1 MVIMVIQLLTDA
13 IKDIWPMLTI
23 FLVVIISIRLMYIHN
38 TSEKFV
44 FYKEF
49 FNMLFIIYALILFQL
64 LTNTEINISSGINIV
79 PFTEILRYE
88 VGSTQFYLNVIG
100 NILVFLPFGYFVS
113 SYIKATRVSHILL
126 ITLIT
131 SFTIEFVQH
140 YIGRS
145 FDIDD
150 ILLNVVGAIIG
161 FLLYI
166 GFTAIKKHLPKFFR
180 SDLFYNIICIIL
192 MVIAAVYYFQIMGIS
207 LS

>member
-1 MVIMVIQLLTDA
+1 MVIQLLTDA

-38 TSEKFV
+38 SSEKFV

-64 LTNTEINISSGINIV
+64 LTNTEMNVSSGINIV

-126 ITLIT
+126 VTLIT

-192 MVIAAVYYFQIMGIS
+192 LVIAVIYYFQIMGIS

>member
-1 MVIMVIQLLTDA
+1 MVIQLLTDA

-38 TSEKFV
+38 SSEKFV

-64 LTNTEINISSGINIV
+64 LTNTEMNASSGINIV

-88 VGSTQFYLNVIG
+88 IGSSQFYLNVIG
-100 NILVFLPFGYFVS
+100 NIFVFLPFGYFVS

-126 ITLIT
+126 VTLIT

-150 ILLNVVGAIIG
+150 ILLNVVGSIVG

-180 SDLFYNIICIIL
+180 SDLFYNIICVVL
-192 MVIAAVYYFQIMGIS
+192 LVIAVIYYFQIMGIS
-207 LS
+207 LG

>member
-1 MVIMVIQLLTDA
+1 MMVIQLLTDA

-38 TSEKFV
+38 SSEKFV

-64 LTNTEINISSGINIV
+64 LTNTEMNVSSGINIV

-113 SYIKATRVSHILL
+113 SYIKATKVSHILL
-126 ITLIT
+126 VTLIT

-150 ILLNVVGAIIG
+150 ILLNVIGSIIG

-180 SDLFYNIICIIL
+180 SDLFYNIICVVL
-192 MVIAAVYYFQIMGIS
+192 LVIAVIYYFQIMGIS
-207 LS
+207 LG

>member
-1 MVIMVIQLLTDA
+1 MVIQLLTDA

-38 TSEKFV
+38 SSEKFV

-64 LTNTEINISSGINIV
+64 LTNTEMNASSGINIV

-88 VGSTQFYLNVIG
+88 VGSTQFYVNVIG

-113 SYIKATRVSHILL
+113 SYIKATKVSHILL
-126 ITLIT
+126 VTLIT

-150 ILLNVVGAIIG
+150 ILLNVIGSIIG

-180 SDLFYNIICIIL
+180 SDLFYNIICVVL
-192 MVIAAVYYFQIMGIS
+192 LVIAVIYYFQIMGIS

>member
-1 MVIMVIQLLTDA
+1 MMVIQLLTDA

-38 TSEKFV
+38 SSEKFV

-64 LTNTEINISSGINIV
+64 LTNTEMNVSSGINIV

-126 ITLIT
+126 VTLIT

-150 ILLNVVGAIIG
+150 ILLNTLGGIIG
-161 FLLYI
+161 LIIYRLFNFKQNNFTSTIFLINFGII
-166 GFTAIKKHLPKFFR
+166 G
-180 SDLFYNIICIIL
+180 C
-192 MVIAAVYYFQIMGIS
+192 IS
-207 LS
+207 LYTYKPSLLSIL

>member
-1 MVIMVIQLLTDA
+1 MVIQLLTDA

-38 TSEKFV
+38 SSEKFV

-64 LTNTEINISSGINIV
+64 LTNTEMNVSSGINIV

-88 VGSTQFYLNVIG
+88 IGSNQFYLNVIG
-100 NILVFLPFGYFVS
+100 NIFVFLPFGYFVS

-126 ITLIT
+126 VTLIT

-150 ILLNVVGAIIG
+150 ILLNVVGSIVG

-180 SDLFYNIICIIL
+180 SDLFYNIICVVL
-192 MVIAAVYYFQIMGIS
+192 LVIAVIYYFRIMGIS
-207 LS
+207 LG

>member
-1 MVIMVIQLLTDA
+1 MVIQLLTDA

-23 FLVVIISIRLMYIHN
+23 FLVVLISIRLMYIHN
-38 TSEKFV
+38 SSEKFV

-64 LTNTEINISSGINIV
+64 LTNTEMNASSGINIV

-88 VGSTQFYLNVIG
+88 VGSTQFYVNVIG

-113 SYIKATRVSHILL
+113 SYIKATKVSHILL
-126 ITLIT
+126 VTLIT

-150 ILLNVVGAIIG
+150 ILLNVIGSIIG

-180 SDLFYNIICIIL
+180 SDLFYNIICVVL
-192 MVIAAVYYFQIMGIS
+192 LVIAVIYYFQIMGIS
-207 LS
+207 LG

>member
-1 MVIMVIQLLTDA
+1 MVIQLLTDA

-38 TSEKFV
+38 SSEKFV

-64 LTNTEINISSGINIV
+64 LTNTEMNVSSGINIV

-126 ITLIT
+126 VTLIT

-150 ILLNVVGAIIG
+150 ILLNVIGAIIG

-192 MVIAAVYYFQIMGIS
+192 LVIAVIYYFQIMGIS

>member
-1 MVIMVIQLLTDA
+1 MVIQLLTDA

-38 TSEKFV
+38 SSEKFV
-44 FYKEF
+44 FYKEY

-64 LTNTEINISSGINIV
+64 LTNTEMNVSSGINIV

-126 ITLIT
+126 VTLIT

-192 MVIAAVYYFQIMGIS
+192 LVIAVIYYFQIMGIS

>member
-1 MVIMVIQLLTDA
+1 MMVIQLLTDA

-38 TSEKFV
+38 SSEKFV

-64 LTNTEINISSGINIV
+64 LTNTEMNVSSGINIV

-126 ITLIT
+126 VTLIT

-150 ILLNVVGAIIG
+150 ILLNVIGAILG

-192 MVIAAVYYFQIMGIS
+192 LVIAVIYYFQIMGIS
-207 LS
+207 LP

>member
-1 MVIMVIQLLTDA
+1 MMVIQLLTDA

-38 TSEKFV
+38 SSEKFV

-64 LTNTEINISSGINIV
+64 LTNTEMNVSSGINIV

-126 ITLIT
+126 VTLIT

-150 ILLNVVGAIIG
+150 ILLNVVGAIMG

-192 MVIAAVYYFQIMGIS
+192 LVIAVIYYFQIMGIS

>member
-1 MVIMVIQLLTDA
+1 MVIQLLTDA

-38 TSEKFV
+38 SSEKFV

-64 LTNTEINISSGINIV
+64 LTNTEMNASSGINIV
-79 PFTEILRYE
+79 PFTEILCYE
-88 VGSTQFYLNVIG
+88 VGSTQFYVNVIG

-113 SYIKATRVSHILL
+113 SYIKATKVSHILL
-126 ITLIT
+126 VTLIT

-150 ILLNVVGAIIG
+150 ILLNVIGSIIG

-180 SDLFYNIICIIL
+180 SDLFYNIICVVL
-192 MVIAAVYYFQIMGIS
+192 LVIAVIYYFQIMGIS
-207 LS
+207 LG

>member
-1 MVIMVIQLLTDA
+1 MVIQLLTDA

-38 TSEKFV
+38 SSEKFV

-64 LTNTEINISSGINIV
+64 LTNTEMNASSGINIV

-88 VGSTQFYLNVIG
+88 IGSNQFYLNVIG
-100 NILVFLPFGYFVS
+100 NIFVFLPFGYFVS

-126 ITLIT
+126 VTLIT

-150 ILLNVVGAIIG
+150 ILLNVVGSIVG

-180 SDLFYNIICIIL
+180 SDLFYNIICVVL
-192 MVIAAVYYFQIMGIS
+192 LVIAVIYYFRIMGIS
-207 LS
+207 LG

>member
-1 MVIMVIQLLTDA
+1 MMVIQLLTDA

-38 TSEKFV
+38 SSEKFV

-64 LTNTEINISSGINIV
+64 LTNTEMNVSSGINIV

-126 ITLIT
+126 VTLIT

-192 MVIAAVYYFQIMGIS
+192 LVFAVIYYFQIMGIS

>member
-1 MVIMVIQLLTDA
+1 MIVIQLLTDA

-38 TSEKFV
+38 SSEKFV

-64 LTNTEINISSGINIV
+64 LTNTEMNVSSGINIV

-126 ITLIT
+126 VTLIT

-192 MVIAAVYYFQIMGIS
+192 LVIAVIYYFQIMGIS

>member
-1 MVIMVIQLLTDA
+1 MVIQLLTDA

-23 FLVVIISIRLMYIHN
+23 FLVVIISMRLMYIHN
-38 TSEKFV
+38 SSEKFV

-64 LTNTEINISSGINIV
+64 LTNTEMNASSGINIV

-88 VGSTQFYLNVIG
+88 IGSNQFYLNVIG
-100 NILVFLPFGYFVS
+100 NIFVFLPFGYFVS

-126 ITLIT
+126 VTLIT

-150 ILLNVVGAIIG
+150 ILLNVVGSIVG

-180 SDLFYNIICIIL
+180 SDLFYNIICVVL
-192 MVIAAVYYFQIMGIS
+192 LVIAVIYYFRIMGIS
-207 LS
+207 LG

>member
-1 MVIMVIQLLTDA
+1 MMVIQLLTDA

-38 TSEKFV
+38 SSEKFV

-64 LTNTEINISSGINIV
+64 LTNTEMNVSSGINIV

-100 NILVFLPFGYFVS
+100 NILVLLPFGYFVS

-126 ITLIT
+126 VTLIT

-192 MVIAAVYYFQIMGIS
+192 LVIAVIYYFQIMGIS
-207 LS
+207 LP

>member
-1 MVIMVIQLLTDA
+1 MMVIQLLTDA

-38 TSEKFV
+38 SSEKFV

-64 LTNTEINISSGINIV
+64 LTNTEMNVSSGINIV

-126 ITLIT
+126 VTLIT

-192 MVIAAVYYFQIMGIS
+192 LVIAMIYYFQIMGIS

>member
-1 MVIMVIQLLTDA
+1 MMVIQLLTDA

-38 TSEKFV
+38 SSEKFV

-64 LTNTEINISSGINIV
+64 LTNTEMNASSGINIV

-88 VGSTQFYLNVIG
+88 VGSTQFYVNVIG

-113 SYIKATRVSHILL
+113 SYIKATKVSHILL
-126 ITLIT
+126 VTLIT

-150 ILLNVVGAIIG
+150 ILLNVIGSIIG

-180 SDLFYNIICIIL
+180 SDLFYNIICVVL
-192 MVIAAVYYFQIMGIS
+192 LVIAVIYYFQIMGIS

>member
-1 MVIMVIQLLTDA
+1 MVHQTLQNTMHRA
-13 IKDIWPMLTI
+13 WPMVLI
-23 FLVVIISIRLMYIHN
+23 FCVVIIAARISYLKQHHKKI
-38 TSEKFV
+38 V
-44 FYKEF
+44 FYREIF
-49 FNMLFIIYALILFQL
+49 SLIFIIYILL
-64 LTNTEINISSGINIV
+64 LYELVTNTERGNGGLNLI
-79 PFTEILRYE
+79 PFTEITRYE
-88 VGSTQFYLNVIG
+88 LGSDLFIYNVIG

-126 ITLIT
+126 VTLIT

-192 MVIAAVYYFQIMGIS
+192 LVIAVIYYFQIMGIS

>member
-1 MVIMVIQLLTDA
+1 MMVIQLLTDA

-38 TSEKFV
+38 SSEKFV

-64 LTNTEINISSGINIV
+64 LTNTEMNVSSGINIV

-126 ITLIT
+126 VTLIT

-166 GFTAIKKHLPKFFR
+166 GFTAIKKHLPMFFR

-192 MVIAAVYYFQIMGIS
+192 LVIAVIYYFQIMGIS

>member
-1 MVIMVIQLLTDA
+1 MMVIQLLTDA

-38 TSEKFV
+38 SSEKFV

-64 LTNTEINISSGINIV
+64 LTNTEMNVSSGINIV

-126 ITLIT
+126 VTLIT

-192 MVIAAVYYFQIMGIS
+192 LVIAVIYYFQIMGIS

>member
-1 MVIMVIQLLTDA
+1 MMVIQLLTDA

-38 TSEKFV
+38 SSEKFV

-64 LTNTEINISSGINIV
+64 LTNTEMNVSSGINIV

-113 SYIKATRVSHILL
+113 SDIKATRDSHILL
-126 ITLIT
+126 VTLIT

-166 GFTAIKKHLPKFFR
+166 GFTAIKKHLTKFFR

-192 MVIAAVYYFQIMGIS
+192 LVIAVIYYFQIMGIS

>member
-1 MVIMVIQLLTDA
+1 MVIQLLTDA

-38 TSEKFV
+38 SSEKFV

-64 LTNTEINISSGINIV
+64 LTNTEMNVSSGINIV

-88 VGSTQFYLNVIG
+88 IGSSQFYLNVIG
-100 NILVFLPFGYFVS
+100 NIFVFLPFGYFVS

-126 ITLIT
+126 VTLIT

-150 ILLNVVGAIIG
+150 ILLNVVGSIVG

-180 SDLFYNIICIIL
+180 SDLFYNIICVVL
-192 MVIAAVYYFQIMGIS
+192 LVIAVIYYFRIMGIS
-207 LS
+207 LG

>member
-1 MVIMVIQLLTDA
+1 MMVIQLLTDA

-38 TSEKFV
+38 SSEKFV

-64 LTNTEINISSGINIV
+64 LTNTEMNVSSGINIV

-126 ITLIT
+126 VTLIT

-150 ILLNVVGAIIG
+150 ILLNIMGGVLGHY
-161 FLLYI
+161 LYI
-166 GFTAIKKHLPKFFR
+166 LILKIGDMCPSVLQREWFLNLV
-180 SDLFYNIICIIL
+180 SIIL
-192 MVIAAVYYFQIMGIS
+192 LVGLIT
-207 LS
+207 LL

>member
-1 MVIMVIQLLTDA
+1 MMVIQLLTDA

-38 TSEKFV
+38 SSEKFI

-49 FNMLFIIYALILFQL
+49 FNVLFIIYALILFQL
-64 LTNTEINISSGINIV
+64 LTNTEMNVSSGINIV

-88 VGSTQFYLNVIG
+88 VGSSQFYLNVIG

-126 ITLIT
+126 VTLIT
-131 SFTIEFVQH
+131 SFTVEFVQH

-192 MVIAAVYYFQIMGIS
+192 LVVAVIYYFQIMGIS
-207 LS
+207 LT

>member
-1 MVIMVIQLLTDA
+1 MMVIQLLTDA

-38 TSEKFV
+38 SSEKIV

-64 LTNTEINISSGINIV
+64 LTNTEMNVSSGINIV

-126 ITLIT
+126 VTLIT

-192 MVIAAVYYFQIMGIS
+192 LVIAVIYYFQIMGIS

>member
-1 MVIMVIQLLTDA
+1 MMVIQLLTDA

-38 TSEKFV
+38 SSEKFV

-64 LTNTEINISSGINIV
+64 LTNTEMNVSSGINIV

-126 ITLIT
+126 VTLIT

-150 ILLNVVGAIIG
+150 ILLNVIGAILG

-192 MVIAAVYYFQIMGIS
+192 LVIAVIYYFQIMGIS

>member
-1 MVIMVIQLLTDA
+1 MMVIQLLTDA

-38 TSEKFV
+38 SSEKFV

-64 LTNTEINISSGINIV
+64 LTNTEMNVSSGINIV

-126 ITLIT
+126 VTLIT

-150 ILLNVVGAIIG
+150 ILLNVVGAILG
-161 FLLYI
+161 FILYI

-192 MVIAAVYYFQIMGIS
+192 LVIAVIYYFQIMGIS